1 MVSVEGIHEKKL
13 EKNSQRRWSIV
24 KKEDF
29 ILILGHGAAMQ
40 MDDSPVLIKWRGC
53 NSIRRQEYIKTFFFF
68 FSHTLIQVGYLDPTS
83 ELDLA
88 HFYTHDWIST
98 DFPQIIEHL
107 VKKHI
112 YTTVNQKKQW
122 QTDET
127 SK

>member
-1 MVSVEGIHEKKL
+1 
-13 EKNSQRRWSIV
+13 
-24 KKEDF
+24 
-29 ILILGHGAAMQ
+29 LILGHGAAMQ
-40 MDDSPVLIKWRGC
+40 MDDNPVLIKWRGC

-107 VKKHI
+107 EKKHI
-112 YTTVNQKKQW
+112 YTTVNKKKNNDKLMKLQNNSNW
-122 QTDET
+122 HTMYKIDIYKGEKQL
-127 SK
+127 

>member
-1 MVSVEGIHEKKL
+1 MAQQCRWMIALFSLNGVDAIVLEDKSILKL
-13 EKNSQRRWSIV
+13 
-24 KKEDF
+24 F
-29 ILILGHGAAMQ
+29 
-40 MDDSPVLIKWRGC
+40 
-53 NSIRRQEYIKTFFFF
+53 FFFF